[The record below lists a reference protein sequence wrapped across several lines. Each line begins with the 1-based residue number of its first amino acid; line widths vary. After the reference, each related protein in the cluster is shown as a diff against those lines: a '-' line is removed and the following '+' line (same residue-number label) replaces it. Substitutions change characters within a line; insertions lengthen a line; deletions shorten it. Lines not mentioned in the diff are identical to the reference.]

1 MKDKLDRLKLLWGAL
16 LLAAWAAVALILI
29 RSGGKLTL
37 AQLLSYEPE
46 NPIAAILVMLG
57 LFLLKSVDFLMHSGL
72 LYAADGVMFPLFG
85 ALGLN
90 LLGAL
95 ILTIPGYCLGRSL
108 GGPAVAYVEGRYPRL
123 RALADA
129 AKGNELLTSL
139 LLRAVG
145 LPTLAASMMLG
156 ARRYRLRPY
165 LLGSVLGQT
174 PLLIVYTVIGRT
186 AKDVSSPSFW
196 IAAVCNVAIMA
207 AALLVSALLMR
218 RRKKKGTDAV

>member
-1 MKDKLDRLKLLWGAL
+1 MKGKFDRLKFLWGAV

-29 RSGGKLTL
+29 RSGGHLTL

-57 LFLLKSVDFLMHSGL
+57 LFLLKSVDFLMHSGV
-72 LYAADGVMFPLFG
+72 LYAADGAMFPLFG

-108 GGPAVAYVEGRYPRL
+108 GGPAVNYVETHYPRI
-123 RALADA
+123 RELAEA
-129 AKGNELLTSL
+129 AKGNELLTSFT
-139 LLRAVG
+139 LRAVG
-145 LPTLAASMMLG
+145 VPTLAASMLLG

-165 LLGSVLGQT
+165 LLGSLLGQL
-174 PLLIVYTVIGRT
+174 PLLIVYTFMGRMAT
-186 AKDVSSPSFW
+186 DLSSPLFW
-196 IAAVCNVAIMA
+196 AAFGCNIAILL
-207 AALLVSALLMR
+207 AALLISALI
-218 RRKKKGTDAV
+218 RRKKKRGTDPV

>member
-1 MKDKLDRLKLLWGAL
+1 MKGEFDRFKLLWGAL

-108 GGPAVAYVEGRYPRL
+108 GGPAVAYVEGRYVL
-123 RALADA
+123 NT
-129 AKGNELLTSL
+129 KTKKFHLTNCPS
-139 LLRAVG
+139 
-145 LPTLAASMMLG
+145 TL
-156 ARRYRLRPY
+156 
-165 LLGSVLGQT
+165 T
-174 PLLIVYTVIGRT
+174 IEDKVYYF
-186 AKDVSSPSFW
+186 SH
-196 IAAVCNVAIMA
+196 N
-207 AALLVSALLMR
+207 
-218 RRKKKGTDAV
+218 